1 MLRLLVALVKSSG
14 ISLECRRLPE
24 AEDKERVLRAVDHS
38 RPFMPIRV
46 ALRAV
51 GLSASRFHDWR
62 HSRAACELADRRS
75 CPKLS
80 PQRLTAGETHV
91 IREMACAEE
100 FRHVPTGTLAM
111 LAQRMGRAFVSA
123 QTWYRL
129 IQRNGWRRPRKKVH
143 PSRPRNGIRATK
155 PNELWHVDT
164 TIIRLLDGTKVYLH
178 AIIDNF
184 SRRILAWRANDR
196 FEVAST
202 AILLNE
208 AAAGRTEKGVPPK
221 LLSDAGVE
229 NLNGGVDQLIESGLI
244 KRVLA
249 QTDVTFSNS
258 MIEAWWRVLKH
269 NWLFLNTLDSLA
281 TVRRLAGFYIEQH
294 NSVMPHAA
302 FSGQTPDEMYFGTGS
317 EVGAKLEAGR
327 EESRKRRME
336 SNRAASCGAC
346 SAKEAAA

>member
-1 MLRLLVALVKSSG
+1 MLRLLVALVKSVG
-14 ISLECRRLPE
+14 ASLECQRLPE
-24 AEDKERVLRAVDHS
+24 GKDKARLLRAVDHS
-38 RPFMPIRV
+38 RPFVPIRV

-51 GLSASRFHDWR
+51 GLSASRFGAWR
-62 HSRAACELADRRS
+62 HSRAACELDDRGS

-80 PQRLTAGETHV
+80 PQSLTVGEIRV
-91 IREMACAEE
+91 IREMACADE

-111 LAQRMGRAFVSA
+111 LAQRMGRAFASA

-143 PSRPRNGIRATK
+143 PSRPRHGIRAAK
-155 PNELWHVDT
+155 PNKLWHVDT

-184 SRRILAWRANDR
+184 SRRILAWRISDH

-202 AILLNE
+202 AILPGE
-208 AAAGRTEKGVPPK
+208 AAASNIGAGEPPK
-221 LLSDAGVE
+221 LFTDGGVE
-229 NLNGGVDQLIESGLI
+229 SFNGSVDALIASGLI

-269 NWLFLNTLDSLA
+269 NWLFLNKLDSIA
-281 TVRRLAGFYIEQH
+281 TVRRLAAFYIEQH

-302 FSGQTPDEMYFGTGS
+302 FSGQTPDEMYFGAGS
-317 EVGAKLEAGR
+317 EVSAKLEAGR
-327 EESRKRRME
+327 EEARKRRME
-336 SNRAASCGAC
+336 SNRATGCGAC
-346 SAKEAAA
+346 AAKEAAA